1 MKVEKL
7 TRQVGEINCFR
18 AVDTEKIVDRDEN

>member
-7 TRQVGEINCFR
+7 TRQVGEINCSR
-18 AVDTEKIVDRDEN
+18 AVDTEKIVDRDES